1 MRLDALSKSISFY
14 GMNSIFKII
23 PSKIVT
29 VLEDKLDVLFRAQ
42 SQVKSKSN
50 ILATDPSN
58 TVFISDLQ
66 ASVVARQPALFE
78 LEYVSLEPTNLLT
91 NYKGIDE
98 EEVRKSN
105 RYYSQYDLSTEL
117 RTSHG

>member
-42 SQVKSKSN
+42 YQVNSKSD

-58 TVFISDLQ
+58 TIFMSDLQ
-66 ASVVARQPALFE
+66 ASVVARQSALLE
-78 LEYVSLEPTNLLT
+78 LEYVPLEPTNLLT
-91 NYKGIDE
+91 NYKDINE
-98 EEVRKSN
+98 EEVRKYN
-105 RYYSQYDLSTEL
+105 WYYSQYGSEG
-117 RTSHG
+117 RRR